1 MHRFYIAV
9 VALVFLISV
18 SPASASSLKVEL
30 GYGAPNNGVLIDN
43 VSSTSDIS
51 FTLFLDSSTLDDR
64 PFDVTFGGFL
74 ADKVLFSA
82 PSLSIVDEEVAT
94 ALEYFEDNDFGNT
107 RVGIGPDD
115 ASTGISAFASGTT
128 QIGDPNLLDTFP
140 DFVAPY
146 TTLGSGFS
154 FTLKNG
160 TVVDFTPSSF
170 LQGSATIKMSQAEP
184 EVVPLP
190 ATGVLLLGG
199 FSVLG
204 LLGYTR
210 RRRVIG

>member
-1 MHRFYIAV
+1 M
-9 VALVFLISV
+9 
-18 SPASASSLKVEL
+18 
-30 GYGAPNNGVLIDN
+30 
-43 VSSTSDIS
+43 
-51 FTLFLDSSTLDDR
+51 DDR